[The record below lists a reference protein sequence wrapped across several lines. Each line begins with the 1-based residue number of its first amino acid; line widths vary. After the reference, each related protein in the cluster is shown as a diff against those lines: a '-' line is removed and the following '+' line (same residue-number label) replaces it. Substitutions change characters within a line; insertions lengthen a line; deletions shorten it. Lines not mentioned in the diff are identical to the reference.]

1 MEFKYEEKRNSL
13 QPATVKLTD
22 EDIANVEQNEVC
34 AGYSSVI
41 GDRETQQGTGVTG
54 KSENGHFTYAV
65 VCDGM
70 GGMQSGEIA
79 SKAAVDYFGRCLSQ
93 LAQICSTE
101 ESSPDIREE
110 LFNMMRTADSI
121 VNKLEDDNGSQYRC
135 GTTAAICVIENNMLF
150 WTSVGDSRIYLVR
163 GEDIFVLTNEHN
175 YDFMA
180 EKRKDDEDF
189 TYDSKARGD
198 ALVSYLGLGRLPYI
212 DLNAE
217 PLQLADGDK
226 IILCSDGLY
235 KSLSDEQIKG
245 IFLSEEEN
253 MERAAS
259 MLTTAALMNQSSNRD
274 NTTVIVLKYINQQCL

>member
-41 GDRETQQGTGVTG
+41 GDRETQQDTGVTG

-135 GTTAAICVIENNMLF
+135 CLLY
-150 WTSVGDSRIYLVR
+150 TSPSPRDR
-163 GEDIFVLTNEHN
+163 G
-175 YDFMA
+175 
-180 EKRKDDEDF
+180 
-189 TYDSKARGD
+189 
-198 ALVSYLGLGRLPYI
+198 
-212 DLNAE
+212 
-217 PLQLADGDK
+217 
-226 IILCSDGLY
+226 
-235 KSLSDEQIKG
+235 
-245 IFLSEEEN
+245 
-253 MERAAS
+253 
-259 MLTTAALMNQSSNRD
+259 
-274 NTTVIVLKYINQQCL
+274 